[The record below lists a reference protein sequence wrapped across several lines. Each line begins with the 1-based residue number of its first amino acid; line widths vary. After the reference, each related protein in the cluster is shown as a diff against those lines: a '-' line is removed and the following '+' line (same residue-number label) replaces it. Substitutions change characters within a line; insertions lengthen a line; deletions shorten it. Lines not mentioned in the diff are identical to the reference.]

1 MKYKILLLPFV
12 VLVALS
18 CVKHTDTEVTSSS
31 VNMVEDR
38 LARIDTLLNNAIEQN
53 QITGAVAYIA
63 RDGKIAYYRAFGMD
77 DKDKQKPLKKDAIF
91 RIASQTKAI
100 TSVAVMILIEEGKL
114 LLDDPISKYIPEFAN
129 PKVLDKFNEKDSS
142 YTTTAAK
149 REITIRDLL
158 THTSGI
164 DYAGIGNP
172 VMQALYAKYQIP
184 VGFESKPLV
193 LGNEMKKLGAL
204 PLYHQPGERF
214 TYGLN
219 CDVLGYLVEV
229 ISGKSFKDFLSERIF
244 KPLGMEDT
252 YFYIPAEKRERL
264 VMVHTENE
272 KGESQPWKDNIIPG
286 LNVNYPLTEGTYF
299 SGGAGLSSTISD
311 YGKFLQMMLDG
322 GVYNG
327 NRILSERTIELMTCN
342 QIGDLSIGKDKFGL
356 GFLITT
362 EDGQAR
368 LGVTQGSFSWGGY
381 FSTTY
386 WADPEKNM
394 VCEIFMQQVPMS
406 HSDIED
412 KFRVL
417 VYSALE

>member
-1 MKYKILLLPFV
+1 
-12 VLVALS
+12 
-18 CVKHTDTEVTSSS
+18 
-31 VNMVEDR
+31 
-38 LARIDTLLNNAIEQN
+38 
-53 QITGAVAYIA
+53 
-63 RDGKIAYYRAFGMD
+63 
-77 DKDKQKPLKKDAIF
+77 
-91 RIASQTKAI
+91 
-100 TSVAVMILIEEGKL
+100 
-114 LLDDPISKYIPEFAN
+114 
-129 PKVLDKFNEKDSS
+129 
-142 YTTTAAK
+142 
-149 REITIRDLL
+149 
-158 THTSGI
+158 
-164 DYAGIGNP
+164 
-172 VMQALYAKYQIP
+172 
-184 VGFESKPLV
+184 V

-272 KGESQPWKDNIIPG
+272 KGESQPWKENIIPG

-311 YGKFLQMMLDG
+311 YGKFLQMLLDG

-327 NRILSERTIELMTCN
+327 KRILSERTIELMTCN
-342 QIGDLSIGKDKFGL
+342 QIGNINFGKDKFGL
-356 GFLITT
+356 GFLVTT

-368 LGVTQGSFSWGGY
+368 LGVSEGSFSWGGY

-386 WADPEKNM
+386 WADPEKNL
-394 VCEIFMQQVPMS
+394 VCELFMQQVPMS

-417 VYSALE
+417 VYSAVE